1 MRLELSILKRLS
13 PSKSRP
19 TVNFKQK
26 STQHK
31 NFKLVLTNSSRSLG
45 LKSLTRDFNFN
56 LPAIFSHDSQ
66 ASPILK
72 LQSSNSLIFQTGLQF
87 QKTLSI
93 FMLILELRTSNN
105 SEPVLRTSNN
115 STSDSNL
122 KEDFR
127 QLILRLEP
135 ETFNQFSS
143 KPYLSRFGPRITSL
157 RDSNFDLRANSNLV
171 APSFKAIKR
180 IVQNRLK
187 RHKRPQI

>member
-1 MRLELSILKRLS
+1 MIFSIQALSSRPSEALILLAILKLQNSLIQQSCVSQQNLKQAFQSRVFKLQSLNLRLELSILKRLS

-72 LQSSNSLIFQTGLQF
+72 LQSSNSLIFQAGLQF

-105 SEPVLRTSNN
+105 SEPVFRTSNN

-127 QLILRLEP
+127 QLIL
-135 ETFNQFSS
+135 
-143 KPYLSRFGPRITSL
+143 
-157 RDSNFDLRANSNLV
+157 
-171 APSFKAIKR
+171 
-180 IVQNRLK
+180 
-187 RHKRPQI
+187 